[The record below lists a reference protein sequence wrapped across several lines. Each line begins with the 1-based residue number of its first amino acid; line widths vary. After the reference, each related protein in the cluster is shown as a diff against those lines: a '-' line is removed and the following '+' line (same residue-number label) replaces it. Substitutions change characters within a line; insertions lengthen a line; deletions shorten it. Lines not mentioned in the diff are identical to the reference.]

1 MATSFLPNAAFN
13 VGGTVT
19 AEALNDFKTEP
30 RELTLTVAA
39 KDALVPVMYGR
50 RDAPGLLFVKGMAGS
65 DLLVGFLWCVGE
77 IDAIEAIY
85 INDALPP
92 TGAGNVIITNY
103 MGTPTQGVDP
113 TLAANV
119 AGYADTL
126 RVPIPG
132 GGFLG
137 LAYTVMR
144 IPPGK
149 ISGFP
154 RTARAVIRAR
164 KVYDPRTLTTA
175 YSANSAL
182 CMGDLITNPVF
193 GLGRTVLGL
202 SECADWDDS
211 LLGGVSGAYRARLAL
226 ILSEGR
232 KAESYLDLL
241 GEYAECFYTYEGTAI
256 RMIPNAPVD
265 LDTAGIVGSG
275 DYIEDTLR
283 PVAESSSDTPTVIDF
298 QYTEIPSTTTQP
310 WALTTQSVPLPGVTS
325 GDVQRI
331 PTSVPMEGV
340 TSATEAANKA
350 TARLNRMQN
359 RLRYSWVTKD
369 IGVVHQRGDV
379 VRIQA
384 PKEGIDDVA
393 VRIMKIKMNEPGRY
407 GVEAERYDPS
417 HYPSDIV
424 LPGDDGIVPVGAIAL
439 LVGTDVPS
447 GWELYATANGKYIV
461 GAGGALAVGDNG
473 VSTVGPWADSVTG
486 GSHVQSDDT
495 PAPSSGATSRLWSQ
509 PGLFSPAG
517 GHSHTYSVPSV
528 SENILRRENI
538 LVRKITAPSIN
549 IPASVRVLGVA
560 NVQTPA
566 SKNTGFAGRL
576 LMPAAANA
584 NAGVSTQAATA
595 ITFDDGNDTHTHH
608 PNFNN
613 TVTTFGG
620 VGIEAVNIG
629 SGGGVHNH
637 TCNVVPAFNPK
648 RKQLCVYESA
658 IDYTPR
664 PGMVFMWAGSLGSLP
679 ADYALC
685 DGTNTTPDMRD
696 RFIEFGDTNAAAPTG
711 DNTMTLG
718 GVSSQVGHSH
728 NGGGMSIPSFG
739 NVYGHS
745 YTEYH
750 SHTLSKSVPYVPKYY
765 ALAFIMYV
773 PGV

>member
-1 MATSFLPNAAFN
+1 MATTFLPNAAFA

-39 KDALVPVMYGR
+39 KGALVPVMYGR
-50 RDAPGLLFVKGMAGS
+50 RDAPGLMFAQGMIGS
-65 DLLVGFLWCVGE
+65 DLVIGFLWCVGE

-85 INDALPP
+85 VNDALPP
-92 TGAGNVIITNY
+92 MGAGNVVITNY
-103 MGTPTQGVDP
+103 LGTPSQGVDA
-113 TLAANV
+113 TLASAI

-137 LAYTVMR
+137 LAYSVLR

-154 RTARAVIRAR
+154 RTARAVIRGR
-164 KVYDPRTLTTA
+164 KVYDPRTATTA

-202 SECADWDDS
+202 AECADWDDS

-265 LDTAGIVGSG
+265 LDTVGIVGPG

-298 QYTEIPSTTTQP
+298 QYTEIPTTTTQP

-350 TARLNRMQN
+350 TARLNRMQS

-384 PKEGIDDVA
+384 PKEGIDNMP
-393 VRIMKIKMNEPGRY
+393 VRIMKIRMNEPGRY

-439 LVGTDVPS
+439 LVGTDVPA

-461 GAGGALAVGDNG
+461 GAGSTYAVGANG
-473 VSTVGPWADSVTG
+473 VATAGPWSSSVTG
-486 GSHVQSDDT
+486 GAHSGSDDT
-495 PAPSSGATSRLWSQ
+495 PG
-509 PGLFSPAG
+509 PGVGSTAHTWPKPGTFAPAG
-517 GHSHTYSVPSV
+517 EHTHNYTVSSVT
-528 SENILRRENI
+528 ENILRRENI
-538 LVRKITAPSIN
+538 LVRKITAPAIN

-560 NVQTPA
+560 NVITPA

-576 LMPAAANA
+576 LLPAASNA

-595 ITFDDGNDTHTHH
+595 ITFASGNDGHTHH
-608 PNFNN
+608 PNNENFWE
-613 TVTTFGG
+613 TFGG
-620 VGIEAVNIG
+620 VGTEAQGIG
-629 SGGGVHNH
+629 PAGGTHTH
-637 TCNVVPAFNPK
+637 TCNVVPVFNPK

-664 PGMVFMWAGSLGSLP
+664 PGMVFMWAGSIGSLP
-679 ADYALC
+679 TDYALC
-685 DGTNTTPDMRD
+685 DGANGTPDMRD
-696 RFIEFGDTNAAAPTG
+696 RFLEFGDTAAAAPTG
-711 DNTMTLG
+711 DNTMRLTG
-718 GVSSQVGHSH
+718 TSSEVGHSH
-728 NGGGMSIPSFG
+728 NTGGQAVPAFS
-739 NVYGHS
+739 VYGHS
-745 YTEYH
+745 ATVYH
-750 SHTLSKSVPYVPKYY
+750 SHTLNQSVAYVPKYY